1 MASGASS
8 LFVNGDA
15 SVRITRISYTEGA
28 AILSVLGPGGGT
40 AVYTCLS
47 ERDCSEKQGQI
58 EASLLATGY
67 SASESPERRSIPDRR
82 RFPRGDRRRQRGA
95 SSS

>member
-1 MASGASS
+1 MSSGAAY

-15 SVRITRISYTEGA
+15 SVRITRITYTEGA

-58 EASLLATGY
+58 EATLLATGY
-67 SASESPERRSIPDRR
+67 SPCQPPERRAIPDRR
-82 RFPRGDRRRQRGA
+82 RFPRGERRRQRGA

>member
-1 MASGASS
+1 MASGVAS

-15 SVRITRISYTEGA
+15 SVRITRITYSEGA
-28 AILSVLGPGGGT
+28 AILSVLGPGEGT

-58 EASLLATGY
+58 EATLLATGY
-67 SASESPERRSIPDRR
+67 APCQSPERRAIPDRR

-95 SSS
+95 SS

>member
-1 MASGASS
+1 MVNGAAS

-15 SVRITRISYTEGA
+15 SVRITRITYSEGA

-47 ERDCSEKQGQI
+47 KQDCSEKQGQI
-58 EASLLATGY
+58 ESALLATGY
-67 SASESPERRSIPDRR
+67 SPRQSAERRAIPDRR
-82 RFPRGDRRRQRGA
+82 RFPRGDRRRQHGVA
-95 SSS
+95 SL

>member
-1 MASGASS
+1 MANGAAS
-8 LFVNGDA
+8 LFVNGDT
-15 SVRITRISYTEGA
+15 SVRITRITYAEG

-47 ERDCSEKQGQI
+47 ERDCSDKQGQI
-58 EASLLATGY
+58 EATLLASGY
-67 SASESPERRSIPDRR
+67 SPCQSPERRAIPDRR
-82 RFPRGDRRRQRGA
+82 RFPRGDRRRQRGP